1 MLVDRGS
8 ASGEAAIA
16 ILSLQT
22 NDLLERLPP
31 ADSSRIQ
38 RRAERVRLERQDLYP
53 AEARLR
59 HVYFP
64 IRGLISVMAELED
77 GRAIEVATVGPE
89 GMSGIGLFHGTAIA
103 HYATVWQLAGES
115 LVLTAEAFADEVGS
129 CDPLRRTL
137 GLYSVAMMGQLAQT
151 AACNAVH
158 SVRHRVARLLLTCH
172 DAAREDAF
180 AITQEFIASMLGVQR
195 PGVSLIAE
203 ALRREGAIEYRR
215 GKIRILDRRALESA
229 SCECYG
235 AIRIEYH
242 RLLA

>member
-1 MLVDRGS
+1 
-8 ASGEAAIA
+8 
-16 ILSLQT
+16 
-22 NDLLERLPP
+22 
-31 ADSSRIQ
+31 
-38 RRAERVRLERQDLYP
+38 
-53 AEARLR
+53 
-59 HVYFP
+59 
-64 IRGLISVMAELED
+64 
-77 GRAIEVATVGPE
+77 
-89 GMSGIGLFHGTAIA
+89 
-103 HYATVWQLAGES
+103 
-115 LVLTAEAFADEVGS
+115 
-129 CDPLRRTL
+129 
-137 GLYSVAMMGQLAQT
+137 
-151 AACNAVH
+151 
-158 SVRHRVARLLLTCH
+158 LLLTCH